1 MVGLTTT
8 SDDQFL
14 DEIRRRGRMTV
25 RELLE
30 ASGVTENAVRHRLN
44 RLMSMG
50 LVQRE
55 EVRGS
60 RGRPYHA
67 YALTERAS
75 QRFASNYADLAV
87 TLWNGIKQIG
97 DRETRREL
105 ARGICDAL
113 VARYRD
119 EIPAGSLERR
129 LEGLRK
135 VFADRGIDLEID
147 REHALPI
154 IREWECPYAELAE
167 VDRGICALEK
177 QMYQKLLGSPVRL
190 AQCRFD
196 GHDCCE
202 FEAKRGP
209 SASTT

>member
-1 MVGLTTT
+1 MIGLTST

-14 DEIRRRGRMTV
+14 DEIRRRGKASV

-30 ASGVTENAVRHRLN
+30 VSGVTENAVRHRLT
-44 RLMSMG
+44 RLMGMG
-50 LVQRE
+50 LIQRE

-60 RGRPYHA
+60 RGRPFHA
-67 YALTERAS
+67 YALTEKAN
-75 QRFASNYADLAV
+75 QRFGSNYTDLAV
-87 TLWNGIKQIG
+87 TLWNGIKQIS
-97 DRETRREL
+97 DRATRREL

-119 EIPAGSLERR
+119 RIPHGSLERR
-129 LEGLRK
+129 LAGLKK

-147 REHALPI
+147 RGHSLPI
-154 IREWECPYAELAE
+154 IRERECPYAELAE

-202 FEAKRGP
+202 FEAKDAVC
-209 SASTT
+209 SA